1 MTRIPASLV
10 KQLRERTSLGIMDCK
25 DALKEAKGD
34 LEEAIKILQKRGMTI
49 AAKKSGKA
57 TTEGL
62 IASYI
67 HSDGKIGVPVEV
79 NCETDFVAS
88 NEEFKALV
96 KDIAMQ
102 IAALCP
108 QWVRPEEVPP
118 EVLEEER
125 ERHRAA
131 WDKSGKPKEVVA
143 RIVEGKLKKF
153 YEETCLHEQPF
164 IRDENITIKALLSSK
179 IAQFGENIVVK
190 RFVRYTL
197 GKE

>member
-10 KQLRERTSLGIMDCK
+10 KQLREKTCLGIMDCK
-25 DALKEAKGD
+25 SALKEAKGN
-34 LEEAIKILQKRGMTI
+34 LEEAIKILQKRGITF
-49 AAKKSGKA
+49 AEKKSERA

-62 IASYI
+62 ITSYI
-67 HSDGKIGVPVEV
+67 HSDRKIGVLLEV
-79 NCETDFVAS
+79 NCETDFVAC
-88 NEEFKALV
+88 NEEFNSLV

-108 QWVRPEEVPP
+108 RWVKPEDVPP

-131 WDKSGKPKEVVA
+131 WDQSGKPEKVVE

-153 YEETCLHEQPF
+153 YQEACLYEQPF
-164 IRDENITIKALLSSK
+164 IRDENITIKELICSK

-190 RFVRYTL
+190 RFVRYAL
-197 GKE
+197 GRE